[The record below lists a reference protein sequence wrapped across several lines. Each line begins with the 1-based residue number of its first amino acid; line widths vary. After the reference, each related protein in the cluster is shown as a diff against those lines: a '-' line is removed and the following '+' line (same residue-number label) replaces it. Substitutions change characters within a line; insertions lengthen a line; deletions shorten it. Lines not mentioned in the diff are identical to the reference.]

1 MSMEMVEAATV
12 RDLVLDSVRS
22 FAPQVRVT
30 DADVAEGVVSDG
42 PASLV
47 IRLKVDA
54 HPHDSGW
61 PQVRLRLSQRIR
73 DELIR
78 VGDDRYPVLL
88 MFASGEWDKRD
99 K

>member
-1 MSMEMVEAATV
+1 MSMEMVENATV

-22 FAPQVRVT
+22 FGSQVKVT

-61 PQVRLRLSQRIR
+61 PQLRLRLSQRIR
-73 DELIR
+73 DELIG

-88 MFASGEWDKRD
+88 MFAAGEWDKRD

>member
-12 RDLVLDSVRS
+12 RDLVLDSVKS
-22 FAPQVRVT
+22 FEPQVKVR
-30 DADVAEGVVSDG
+30 DADIAEGVVSGG

-47 IRLKVDA
+47 IRLRVDA
-54 HPHDSGW
+54 HPHDSDW
-61 PQVRLRLSQRIR
+61 PQLRLRLSQRIR

-88 MFASGEWDKRD
+88 MFAAGEWDKRD
-99 K
+99 R